1 LLSVRSWIFLV
12 NIIDF
17 DQIKISN
24 KLIAKLRTFIFAFQ
38 PSNIP
43 PFNFSIFSSL
53 YSSITPSFH
62 LSILP
67 FFHFRI
73 QIPKSLIQK
82 GFPLNFVKPFF
93 GSFLTK
99 LKVFFL
105 QTENLNVEFMDI
117 VVENLTK
124 VYGAQ
129 RAVDD
134 ITFRVKTGEVLGFLG
149 PNGAGKTTTMKAI
162 TTYLNPTNGDIHV
175 GEFSIHEKPGE
186 IKKRIGYLPESNPL
200 YQDMAII
207 DYLKYVARLQGIESA
222 KVDDR
227 IRDMVNICGLEGE
240 KHKKI
245 SELSKGYRQ
254 RVGLAQALIHD
265 PEVLILDEPTSG
277 LDPNQIVEIRE
288 LIKKI
293 GREKTVILSS
303 HILAEVEATC
313 DRIMIINKGK
323 IVADGSADELRKH
336 AQGKEILRVKI
347 EDAEHDEIFEK
358 IQELASV
365 ELVDFINKN
374 TNLFEVQSKKDLS
387 SRKDIFKLCVK
398 NKWILTEM
406 SPIET
411 KLEDVFRELTIK

>member
-1 LLSVRSWIFLV
+1 
-12 NIIDF
+12 
-17 DQIKISN
+17 
-24 KLIAKLRTFIFAFQ
+24 
-38 PSNIP
+38 
-43 PFNFSIFSSL
+43 
-53 YSSITPSFH
+53 
-62 LSILP
+62 
-67 FFHFRI
+67 
-73 QIPKSLIQK
+73 
-82 GFPLNFVKPFF
+82 
-93 GSFLTK
+93 
-99 LKVFFL
+99 
-105 QTENLNVEFMDI
+105 MDI

-162 TTYLNPTNGDIHV
+162 TTYLYPTNGDIHV
-175 GEFSIHEKPGE
+175 GEFSIHEKPEE
-186 IKKRIGYLPESNPL
+186 IKRRIGYLPESNPL

-207 DYLKYVARLQGIESA
+207 DYLRYVARLQGINQNEVDA
-222 KVDDR
+222 K
-227 IRDMVNICGLEGE
+227 IREMVEVCGLEGE

-245 SELSKGYRQ
+245 NELSKGYRQ

-265 PEVLILDEPTSG
+265 PDVLILDEPTSG

-323 IVADGSADELRKH
+323 IVADGSAEELRKH

-347 EDAEHDEIFEK
+347 EDATSDEIFEK
-358 IQELASV
+358 LQEIPTID
-365 ELVDFINKN
+365 LVDFINKG
-374 TNLFEVQSKKDLS
+374 TNLFEVQSKNDQS
-387 SRKDIFKLCVK
+387 SRKEIFKLCVE
-398 NKWILTEM
+398 NNWVLTEM

-411 KLEDVFRELTIK
+411 KLEDIFRELTLS